1 MSDKLQVEN
10 GSFTRIVNEVLDEL
24 VKIPLLGKEFA
35 ILLFIIR
42 KTYGFQKT
50 SDIISLTQI
59 EKGTKTGRPTVV
71 KTLKNLVARNMIV
84 KTPLLGGNISFSF
97 NKYHE
102 KWVVKTPKLVK
113 EKWVASKD
121 PLTETSKDP
130 LTHKRKKE
138 ITKERLAETS
148 SAITSSIISI
158 IDLFKEINPAYKD
171 WFKNTTQRLACEWL
185 ITNFGLEKTQKMVA
199 YLSKLNSMKYA
210 PVSTTPYEL
219 KNNFAKIKVFLAK
232 EKFINSKYKAEM
244 I

>member
-113 EKWVASKD
+113 EKWIASKG
-121 PLTETSKDP
+121 PLTETSKGP

-138 ITKERLAETS
+138 KTKETTEHS
-148 SAITSSIISI
+148 SEEIGVLIKSFEVINPNAKNFYARPPQRKACDDLIKEFTFDRVKSVIENTLPKTNKMEYMPTITS
-158 IDLFKEINPAYKD
+158 
-171 WFKNTTQRLACEWL
+171 
-185 ITNFGLEKTQKMVA
+185 
-199 YLSKLNSMKYA
+199 
-210 PVSTTPYEL
+210 
-219 KNNFAKIKVFLAK
+219 
-232 EKFINSKYKAEM
+232 
-244 I
+244 